1 MWGETYRQPHPAGF
15 QEGGETSMVNP
26 GDTWR
31 SPSQPAPDNPL
42 TRGNR
47 QRTDAWSQRDTCH
60 THFHRGMGF
69 PRKLQ
74 WCTEPSVQGG
84 KLSAHRAADR
94 PAHLVSDCAPGRR
107 GPRQI
112 GTSIPEP
119 ALQTVRPS
127 AFLCV
132 PTFSRP
138 AHRLLAPCVTMVNV
152 HGPESAGLGRKRVRA
167 STLSIRRGG
176 EPLFR

>member
-26 GDTWR
+26 GDTLAITITTSTR
-31 SPSQPAPDNPL
+31 QSADHGQSPTYRCLVPAGYLPYPL
-42 TRGNR
+42 PPR
-47 QRTDAWSQRDTCH
+47 H
-60 THFHRGMGF
+60 GF

-112 GTSIPEP
+112 GTSIPDP

-152 HGPESAGLGRKRVRA
+152 HGPESAGLGRKRVRV